1 MQWFFLN
8 VTNSSSLISGVTQ
21 TLPVLKA
28 VSFHGSKLV
37 WEAGRLSQFSTQG
50 NWTLCRPSQCLP
62 LPKEQLKQVTTSR
75 SDFSCFLW
83 QGSICTFDS
92 SHQYLFQHNFCY
104 IYSMLMPSSSSVGWT
119 GIALLRD
126 SWYLSIFLE
135 GSGLW
140 GSFWIFNY
148 AQSVSC
154 NWLTRYQ
161 QDHYMLP
168 CNTLKQ
174 LVIF

>member
-8 VTNSSSLISGVTQ
+8 ATNSSSLISGVTQ
-21 TLPVLKA
+21 TLP
-28 VSFHGSKLV
+28 FHGLKLV
-37 WEAGRLSQFSTQG
+37 WEAGLLSQFSTQG

-62 LPKEQLKQVTTSR
+62 KKQVTTSR

-83 QGSICTFDS
+83 QVSICTFDS

-104 IYSMLMPSSSSVGWT
+104 IYSMLMPSTSSVGWT

-126 SWYLSIFLE
+126 SWYLSIILE

-154 NWLTRYQ
+154 SWLTRYQ
-161 QDHYMLP
+161 QEHCMLP
-168 CNTLKQ
+168 CNALKQ
-174 LVIF
+174 GLQSVIF